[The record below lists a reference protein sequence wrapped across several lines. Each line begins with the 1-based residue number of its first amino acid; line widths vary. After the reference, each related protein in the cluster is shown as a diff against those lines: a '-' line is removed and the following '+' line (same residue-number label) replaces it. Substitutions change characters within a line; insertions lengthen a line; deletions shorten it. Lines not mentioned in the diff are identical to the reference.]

1 MLYLCVHA
9 GIDPDFTLRACNQ
22 ERIRDSKVFIS
33 KLRQH
38 MAQNRTYAAMYVS
51 INVVRW
57 FGAVNMAVVLVLYT
71 AHQFLLPYTVT
82 PLCRC
87 AAPAVVLEHHGLL
100 DGKAATCHPN
110 FAARLKNQSQ
120 IEDRVVVSGNVGT

>member
-1 MLYLCVHA
+1 
-9 GIDPDFTLRACNQ
+9 
-22 ERIRDSKVFIS
+22 
-33 KLRQH
+33 
-38 MAQNRTYAAMYVS
+38 MAQNRTYAAMYMS
-51 INVVRW
+51 MCVVDDSAL
-57 FGAVNMAVVLVLYT
+57 GTSLSCLVLYT